1 MGRKRSIKGNT
12 WERRNHKENW
22 VPALIEDNTY
32 SLVMWWKGDTWTM
45 SSQHECWT
53 GRQTGKTEKENDE
66 CVGLVAWRNKCI
78 KKWLDMHVVEDG
90 WKTWYIKP
98 HGDLCIMKAVRRTH
112 YAVEE
117 IFLDNESTSG
127 YVNTCAPWRRSK
139 FTSSYSRTLESKT
152 WDSSRCCE
160 YGRQEEITELTSL
173 EIQ

>member
-1 MGRKRSIKGNT
+1 MRILWSCGEKGTPGLCRVNMNVGR
-12 WERRNHKENW
+12 EN
-22 VPALIEDNTY
+22 N
-32 SLVMWWKGDTWTM
+32 
-45 SSQHECWT
+45 
-53 GRQTGKTEKENDE
+53 E
-66 CVGLVAWRNKCI
+66 CVGLVAWRNNCI
-78 KKWLDMHVVEDG
+78 KKSLDMHVVEDG

-152 WDSSRCCE
+152 WASSRCCE
-160 YGRQEEITELTSL
+160 YGRQEEITALTSL
-173 EIQ
+173 EIQYKLLISFRLVFSILVCSS